1 MTTAPRHQDLIRPL
15 LAVAITAALV
25 LGSLW
30 VLSPFLMAFVWAVMI
45 VVSSWPLLRGIEN
58 RLGGRRWLAVCVM
71 ILALLLALLLPL
83 TLAIATLVDNSEQ
96 IIAAAASL
104 KSLAAPQAPHWL
116 GNIPYL
122 GDRLDQLWAQGA
134 SLGVQGLAAKAA
146 PYAGSLT
153 HWFALRMGGLSM
165 VVVQIVLAIAISAF
179 LYLHGEAASH
189 LLDRFA
195 RRVGG
200 DRAHQMLELAAGAI
214 RGVALG
220 VGVTA
225 LVQALLGGIGL
236 ALTGIPFATLLTALM
251 FMLCIAQIGVMPV
264 LLPAIIW
271 LYASG
276 HSNWGTFLVIW
287 ALIVVNLDNFLRPWL
302 IRRGAN
308 LPLLLIFVGV
318 IGGIISMGLVG
329 IFIGPLLLAV
339 SYTLLNSWLQQEPEP
354 PRGTPGPTSEELAPS
369 PEINGGEGAEIRSS
383 KGA

>member
-1 MTTAPRHQDLIRPL
+1 MIPAPRPQDLIRPL
-15 LAVAITAALV
+15 LAIAVTAALV

-30 VLSPFLMAFVWAVMI
+30 VLSPFLMAFVWAIMI
-45 VVSSWPLLRGIEN
+45 VVSSWPLLRSIER
-58 RLGGRRWLAVCVM
+58 RLGGRRWLAVSIM
-71 ILALLLALLLPL
+71 ILGLLLALLLPL

-96 IIAAAASL
+96 IIAAAGSL
-104 KSLAAPQAPHWL
+104 KSLAAPQAPQWL

-122 GDRLDQLWAQGA
+122 GGKLNQLWAQGA
-134 SLGVQGLAAKAA
+134 ALGVQGLAAKAA

-153 HWFALRMGGLSM
+153 RWFALRMGGLSM

-179 LYLHGEAASH
+179 LYLHGEAASRM
-189 LLDRFA
+189 LDRFA

-200 DRAHQMLELAAGAI
+200 DKAHQMLELAAGAI

-271 LYASG
+271 LYATGNSG
-276 HSNWGTFLVIW
+276 WGTFLVIW
-287 ALIVVNLDNFLRPWL
+287 ALIIVNLDNFLRPWL

-329 IFIGPLLLAV
+329 IFVGPLLLAV

-354 PRGTPGPTSEELAPS
+354 GEASSLTDESATSSES
-369 PEINGGEGAEIRSS
+369 R
-383 KGA
+383 

>member
-1 MTTAPRHQDLIRPL
+1 MTPLPRQDLARPL
-15 LAVAITAALV
+15 LAIAITAALV

-30 VLSPFLMAFVWAVMI
+30 VLSPFLMAFVWAIMI
-45 VVSSWPLLRGIEN
+45 VVSAWPLMLGIER

-71 ILALLLALLLPL
+71 ILGLLVALLLPL

-96 IIAAAASL
+96 IIAAAGSV
-104 KSLAAPQAPHWL
+104 KSLAAPLPPDWL
-116 GNIPYL
+116 GGLPYVGGKL
-122 GDRLDQLWAQGA
+122 TQLWVQGA
-134 SLGVQGLAAKAA
+134 ALGLQGLATKAA

-153 HWFALRMGGLSM
+153 RWFALRMGGLSM
-165 VVVQIVLAIAISAF
+165 VVVQIVLAIAMSAF
-179 LYLHGEAASH
+179 LFLHGETANS

-200 DRAHQMLELAAGAI
+200 DKAHQILELAAGAI

-236 ALTGIPFATLLTALM
+236 ALTGIPFATVLTALM

-271 LYASG
+271 LYAAG
-276 HSNWGTFLVIW
+276 HSGWGTFLVVW
-287 ALIVVNLDNFLRPWL
+287 TLIIVNLDNFLRPWL
-302 IRRGAN
+302 IRRGAD

-318 IGGIISMGLVG
+318 IGGIISLGLVG

-339 SYTLLNSWLQQEPEP
+339 SYTLLNSWLQKEPASESVATQTATVQENP
-354 PRGTPGPTSEELAPS
+354 PA
-369 PEINGGEGAEIRSS
+369 AQ
-383 KGA
+383 